1 MGVLAVGSGASFTS
15 ATLTDQTT
23 AGAEMDIVAA
33 RALNVQVGNAQHG
46 GTDTN
51 VNDLPDAAVDGET
64 QNEDLTVR
72 TAILNNAGEDPPE
85 FDHLLTVENNGD
97 DEVSVGFGYNSN
109 SFDTDFLTNAEYD
122 TDEDDV
128 KDVYEFKVNEDQS
141 TGDAGSDEGGDRISP
156 GRGDLDDDPP
166 NYGTIPSGEE
176 LAVDLEIDLGS
187 ASSDIVSEIAQEA
200 SLSGGDPFEDETR
213 DPVRLIDQL
222 VVGTEE

>member
-1 MGVLAVGSGASFTS
+1 MGVLAAGSGAAFTS

-33 RALNVQVGNAQHG
+33 RALNVQVGNAEHD
-46 GTDTN
+46 GTSTN
-51 VNDLPDAAVDGET
+51 VDDLPDAAVDGET
-64 QNEDLTVR
+64 QSQDLTVR
-72 TAILNNAGEDPPE
+72 TAILNNAGENPPE

-97 DEVSVGFGYNSN
+97 DEVSVGFGYNGD
-109 SFDTDFLTNAEYD
+109 SFDTDFLNDEEYD
-122 TDEDDV
+122 TDEEDV
-128 KDVYEFKVNEDQS
+128 KDVYEFKVNES
-141 TGDAGSDEGGDRISP
+141 ESSGDAGSGEGGDRISP
-156 GRGDLDDDPP
+156 ASEDPNNDPP

-176 LAVDLEIDLGS
+176 LAVGLEIDLSS
-187 ASSDIVSEIAQEA
+187 ASSDIVPEIAQEA